1 MADWIQRLAD
11 IALNIATTAWTFT
24 LGIIFTLRATFNDG
38 VLVNAPS
45 TSNRAG
51 VTATGN
57 GMGAGIS
64 ATGGSGGGVGGVF
77 IGGAGGGGVAGA
89 TFQGGGTGGVGA
101 SFVGGSAARG
111 ATFVGGAGVAAA
123 SMTNGTA
130 ATGGTRQDAL
140 TLVNG
145 DLDMSSVAYPNA
157 STAMAN
163 RLGPMHFAKA
173 WAVITITG
181 AGTFTITVAAG
192 CNIASV
198 ARASASTFTITFGTG
213 FTNGTYGVLST
224 CIATTSVG
232 AGANV
237 ELDPATLIRAAGS
250 ITAGLSVN
258 GTSVASLDGWGG
270 GNQAVLTVVF
280 WGQQ

>member
-1 MADWIQRLAD
+1 MTITEPVDGDPITAASATAADHRSADWLQRLAD

-51 VTATGN
+51 VTATGK
-57 GMGAGIS
+57 
-64 ATGGSGGGVGGVF
+64 
-77 IGGAGGGGVAGA
+77 
-89 TFQGGGTGGVGA
+89 GTGAAFDGTG
-101 SFVGGSAARG
+101 SSTMGGSAAFHGVGTGSNPAASLTG
-111 ATFVGGAGVAAA
+111 AAGVAAA
-123 SMTNGTA
+123 TLANGTA
-130 ATGGTRQDAL
+130 ATGSTRQDAASL
-140 TLVNG
+140 TNG
-145 DLDMSSVAYPNA
+145 DLDMSGVAYPDV

-181 AGTFTITVAAG
+181 AGTFTITVATG

-198 ARASASTFTITFGTG
+198 ARTSASTFTITFGTG
-213 FTNGTYGVLST
+213 FSNGTYGMTVT

-237 ELDPATLIRAAGS
+237 TLDPATLSRAAGS
-250 ITAGLSVN
+250 VTAGLSVN